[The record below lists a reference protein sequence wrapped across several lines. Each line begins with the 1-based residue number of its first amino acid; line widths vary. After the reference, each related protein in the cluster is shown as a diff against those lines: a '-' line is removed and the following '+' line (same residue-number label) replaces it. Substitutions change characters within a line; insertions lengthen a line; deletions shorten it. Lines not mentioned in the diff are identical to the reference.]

1 MSSQALVRFDARPLQ
16 PHSQSIL
23 RRVIA
28 LEAIVLLANHP
39 HQIRDILG
47 ELHLIVAFMSA
58 VCDWILFPRVTI
70 LILRARDISFR
81 LCQALIHHCSVLID
95 ACDMADCTRTLGG
108 NIAYETSYDEVA
120 RAVQACDDVLCCM
133 VPSAK
138 SFYCEQL
145 RPRLVSIMDYLNVS
159 DSECSFQSD
168 NESASPVKLVLNGS
182 DAEVTGSSE
191 TDDSLTDVSCDSS
204 NSLLLSPTSSSET
217 VDADCAV
224 DSLCIGRHTIR
235 LCWMTDNILF
245 EYDRFT
251 EVTCGS
257 SKSSLLSPT
266 SSDVSQSIS
275 ASSIVCDRLSGSS
288 PSKRRRYTSPQI

>member
-1 MSSQALVRFDARPLQ
+1 
-16 PHSQSIL
+16 
-23 RRVIA
+23 
-28 LEAIVLLANHP
+28 
-39 HQIRDILG
+39 
-47 ELHLIVAFMSA
+47 MSA

-95 ACDMADCTRTLGG
+95 ACDMADCTRTLGV
-108 NIAYETSYDEVA
+108 NIAYEASYDEVA
-120 RAVQACDDVLCCM
+120 RAVQACDDVLSCM

-168 NESASPVKLVLNGS
+168 
-182 DAEVTGSSE
+182 
-191 TDDSLTDVSCDSS
+191 SLTDVSCDSS
-204 NSLLLSPTSSSET
+204 YSLLLSPTSSSET
-217 VDADCAV
+217 VDTDCAV

-251 EVTCGS
+251 DVTCGS
-257 SKSSLLSPT
+257 SNSSLLSPT
-266 SSDVSQSIS
+266 SSDISHSIS

-288 PSKRRRYTSPQI
+288 PAKRRRYTSPQI